1 MRRFFLALA
10 TIIAIAGPASAQ
22 TKPNPGTTVGAADT
36 KVRLQTLGYKNVHDL
51 RPGLKPGEW
60 QGRARQG
67 NVEKSVTVSP
77 KGSVVAR

>member
-1 MRRFFLALA
+1 MRRFVLALA
-10 TIIAIAGPASAQ
+10 LIAIAGAASAQ
-22 TKPNPGTTVGAADT
+22 TNSKPGATVGTADT

>member
-1 MRRFFLALA
+1 MKRFLPALAL
-10 TIIAIAGPASAQ
+10 IALAGSASAQ
-22 TKPNPGTTVGAADT
+22 TKPNPGATLGAADT

-51 RPGLKPGEW
+51 RPGLMPGEW

-67 NVEKSVTVSP
+67 NVDKSVTVSP

>member
-10 TIIAIAGPASAQ
+10 LIAFAGAAPAQ
-22 TKPNPGTTVGAADT
+22 TKPNPGATVGAADT
-36 KVRLQTLGYKNVHDL
+36 KVRLQTLGYKNVHGL

>member
-1 MRRFFLALA
+1 MRRFCLALA
-10 TIIAIAGPASAQ
+10 LIAFAGAASAQ
-22 TKPNPGTTVGAADT
+22 TKPSPGPTVGTADT
-36 KVRLQTLGYKNVHDL
+36 RVRLKTLGYKDVHDL

-77 KGSVVAR
+77 KGGVVAR